1 MKTLNISQPK
11 LNSANSA
18 ASAVK
23 EKHLLNQAEVI
34 SMDKVTPL
42 DIDWL
47 WPDHIPLGMLT
58 LIAGDPGVGKSFLTL
73 YMAATVSTGRPWPDS
88 QCFTSENSAVS
99 ATSAVKSSLPG
110 SVIILNNEDS
120 PAKVITPR
128 LSALGADLSKIKMI
142 PFVWHRD
149 KNGNEFTDYFNIVTD
164 LFALEMTISEM
175 PDLKLII
182 IDPLSAFF
190 GCLDTQNDIY
200 VRAILTPLV
209 HLAHKYNV
217 AIVGVMHLNKGTS
230 TKAAYRT
237 MGSLAFPA
245 AARTVWIVNPV
256 SNAANNPRRLFIPAK
271 HNLLEKPAT
280 LAFEIKDN
288 SIVFENQPVDISAE
302 VVLSSKSNIEAPEL
316 NRAID
321 WLKNLLADGKPKP
334 SKDILKLAE
343 DQCFKN
349 CTIVRAR
356 KELDIKCFPHKDEY
370 GNKFWCWKLHIPQ
383 DDLSKKINL
392 EALRLKSYADLEK
405 LFRK

>member
-1 MKTLNISQPK
+1 MKTVNQSQVE
-11 LNSANSA
+11 LNSAVN
-18 ASAVK
+18 K
-23 EKHLLNQAEVI
+23 KQFPNQAEVI
-34 SMDKVTPL
+34 SLDKVTPL

-73 YMAATVSTGRPWPDS
+73 YMAAAVSTSRPWPD
-88 QCFTSENSAVS
+88 FIVENSAVS
-99 ATSAVKSSLPG
+99 ATSAVNNSQPG

-120 PAKVITPR
+120 PAKVIRPR
-128 LSALGADLSKIKMI
+128 LSASNADLSKIKMI
-142 PFVWHRD
+142 PFVRHRD

-164 LFALEMTISEM
+164 LFALEMAISEI

-217 AIVGVMHLNKGTS
+217 AIIGVMHLNKGTS
-230 TKAAYRT
+230 TKSAYRT

-245 AARTVWIVNPV
+245 AARTVWIVSPV

-280 LAFEIKDN
+280 LAFEIKNN
-288 SIVFENQPVDISAE
+288 SIVFEKEPVNISAE

-343 DQCFKN
+343 EQCFKN
-349 CTIVRAR
+349 CTLIRAR
-356 KELDIKCFPHKDEY
+356 KELDIKCFPDKDEQ

-383 DDLSKKINL
+383 DDLPKKIDL